1 MRYHHS
7 NSFGMPVHRLIMLAI
22 VGLLALGCDSETKQ
36 QAQETQLIE
45 QYVSARLQDYERALR
60 ERCQER
66 VLTEAIRI
74 SDSLIILEAR
84 LSKDTIFK
92 PYKPE
97 RPERPEAKVLNDT
110 TPLRPILPT
119 PDSLR

>member
-1 MRYHHS
+1 M
-7 NSFGMPVHRLIMLAI
+7 NVHWLIVLALLW
-22 VGLLALGCDSETKQ
+22 LLALGCDSEAKQ

-45 QYVSARLQDYERALR
+45 QYVSARLQDYERTLR

-66 VLTEAIRI
+66 VLTEAIRV

-110 TPLRPILPT
+110 TPLRPILSR